1 MTNKLQQDEGGKR
14 RVFCAYIV
22 KNGKRVYPRNGR
34 CFSFLVDDQ
43 R

>member
-1 MTNKLQQDEGGKR
+1 MKYDLPQEEGGKR

-34 CFSFLVDDQ
+34 CFSFLVDD
-43 R
+43 